1 MRLDHIGID
10 LDVAVVEES
19 GERRPLLAVVQK
31 STDAEQKR
39 GKHIGFL
46 AEIEEPDSAENA
58 YHDHGYNFEHGVR
71 SARFSGSQA
80 ERLAK
85 GLSSQR
91 RVGPYDRENAEQDGN
106 PAKYK
111 HYLIPMRVQ
120 ETAMLMLNG
129 H

>member
-1 MRLDHIGID
+1 MAL
-10 LDVAVVEES
+10 
-19 GERRPLLAVVQK
+19 VQK

-39 GKHIGFL
+39 GKRIGFL
-46 AEIEEPDSAENA
+46 GEIEEPDSAENA

-71 SARFSGSQA
+71 SDGSA
-80 ERLAK
+80 DRKRSVWPRASLRKRA
-85 GLSSQR
+85 
-91 RVGPYDRENAEQDGN
+91 VGPYDRENAEQDGK